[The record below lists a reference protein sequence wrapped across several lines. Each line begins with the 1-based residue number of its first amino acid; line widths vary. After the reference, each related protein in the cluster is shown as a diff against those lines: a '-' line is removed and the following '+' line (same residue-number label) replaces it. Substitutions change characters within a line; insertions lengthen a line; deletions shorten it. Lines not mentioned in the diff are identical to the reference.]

1 MSTPAVSPCSVTNT
15 PRKRPPG
22 VRERCTVDA
31 RVATPG
37 AARRGPARSRAD
49 TSGRMPRATRA
60 RARGALQA
68 KSGAEENVPADVVA
82 SHPKAVGAGARGIAA
97 GVSGGAEDALT
108 REMERELE
116 AIEAER
122 ESTDA
127 PPRAISTPT
136 DRRGRR
142 GARARGTHR
151 GGFSARVPQ
160 QLLTPSRTP
169 FPPLDLA
176 RSGEADRGDAP
187 GGGRFRGEAAE
198 DHQGAA
204 HQDPQEGAPP
214 RPRPTRPTPCVT
226 FRDLSRSPV
235 PS

>member
-1 MSTPAVSPCSVTNT
+1 MSTPAVSVTNT

-22 VRERCTVDA
+22 VREGCTVDA

-160 QLLTPSRTP
+160 QLLTPNPTP
-169 FPPLDLA
+169 FPPPRSRAQWRSVSRRCA
-176 RSGEADRGDAP
+176 RRRTISRRSCRRPSG
-187 GGGRFRGEAAE
+187 
-198 DHQGAA
+198 
-204 HQDPQEGAPP
+204 
-214 RPRPTRPTPCVT
+214 CSS
-226 FRDLSRSPV
+226 SRSPRRCAAASAPDPPDAV
-235 PS
+235 RHIS